1 MCKHSKCADEL
12 IDIASTEK
20 NENLL
25 SLVFMTQLHVHIR
38 AVRAG

>member
-1 MCKHSKCADEL
+1 MCVDEL

-25 SLVFMTQLHVHIR
+25 SLVFTTKLHVHIR
-38 AVRAG
+38 AIHVG